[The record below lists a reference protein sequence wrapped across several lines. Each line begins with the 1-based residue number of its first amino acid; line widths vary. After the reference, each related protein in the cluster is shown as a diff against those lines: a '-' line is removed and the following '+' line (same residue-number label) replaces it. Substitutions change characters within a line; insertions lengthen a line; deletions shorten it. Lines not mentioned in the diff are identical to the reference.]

1 MDFFQN
7 PFYVLGA
14 TPQDNRRRI
23 MELADSRSLVHD
35 PDECRKAAATLTH
48 PRRRLS
54 AEMAWMLGVL
64 PKHVNS
70 VLWYLESSVRN
81 LIGMDKLA
89 QFRNSLGI
97 SKMMPVASAN
107 LLAAGISRLPDYPS
121 VVVVSWIVE
130 IAATSEE
137 ISLEQVR
144 AVINVERKVSGF
156 PTVAM
161 SNVEAEFQNLREYYR
176 QVMTSALNHLSPKEC
191 AEVIT
196 EVVESVTDDE
206 TPLPRLI
213 DHLVDWYEL
222 EAQEPLEEHER
233 KLEELDEK
241 LRFEADEERPDSALA
256 PVVDQLIQT
265 VKIWDVIAQPIQ
277 VSKKSQGLPHDA
289 SSRVARRVRE
299 LAVHLFNQYDR
310 LNFAQKLTNMLREVF
325 AEVGEV
331 AELLEED
338 ARTLANVANNR
349 ARLNEGL
356 EKYEKIKDLVEKLRA
371 EADAERP
378 DSILSP
384 MVNQLRHYVK
394 KWDVSA
400 QPNEANIA
408 VANLVRGMALHLW
421 NEHQK
426 LDFSLQL
433 TNTLKEAFAIVSEV
447 AEHLVEDARTLREI
461 ADDRA
466 RQNEAVKQFEKIK
479 AQVEKLQ
486 AEANA
491 KRSDYFMKSM
501 VNELIRSVKE
511 WDTSAKPNEANI
523 AVANLVRG
531 LALHLWNEHQKLDFS
546 LQLTNALQEVF
557 AGITDIADR
566 IAEDKRALN
575 KLTQQRARMI
585 ETSVT
590 ENSAPGFL
598 QGCLWQIGTY
608 LGIIFILGIVV
619 ALFQNC

>member
-7 PFYVLGA
+7 PFYVLNA

-23 MELADSRSLVHD
+23 MELADSRSLVND
-35 PDECRKAAATLTH
+35 PDDCRAAAATLTH

-97 SKMMPVASAN
+97 SKMMPIASAN
-107 LLAAGISRLPDYPS
+107 LLAAGLSRLLDYPS
-121 VVVVSWIVE
+121 DVVVSWIVE
-130 IAATSEE
+130 IALTSEK
-137 ISLEQVR
+137 ITLEQVR

-156 PTVAM
+156 PTVAL

-196 EVVESVTDDE
+196 EIVELVTDDE

-222 EAQEPLEEHER
+222 EAQEPLEDHER
-233 KLEELDEK
+233 KIEELDEK
-241 LRFEADEERPDSALA
+241 LRSEVDDERPDSALA

-299 LAVHLFNQYDR
+299 LAVHLFNEFDK
-310 LNFAQKLTNMLREVF
+310 LIFSQKLTNMLREVF

-331 AELLEED
+331 AELLKED
-338 ARTLANVANNR
+338 ARTLAEVANNR

-356 EKYEKIKDLVEKLRA
+356 EQFEKIKELVEKLRA

-378 DSILSP
+378 DTILSP
-384 MVNQLRHYVK
+384 MVNRLIQTVK
-394 KWDVSA
+394 KWDVSI

-433 TNTLKEAFAIVSEV
+433 TNTLKDAFSKVSDV
-447 AEHLVEDARTLREI
+447 AGHLAEDARTLREI

-466 RQNEAVKQFEKIK
+466 RQNEAFKQFETIK
-479 AQVEKLQ
+479 AQVEKLRT
-486 AEANA
+486 EVDA
-491 KRSDYFMKSM
+491 KKSDYFISSM
-501 VNELIRSVKE
+501 VNNLIQSVKK
-511 WDTSAKPNEANI
+511 WDVSGKPNEANI

-546 LQLTNALQEVF
+546 LQLTNALQAVF
-557 AGITDIADR
+557 AGIPDIANR
-566 IAEDKRALN
+566 IAEDKRVLN
-575 KLTQQRARMI
+575 QLTQQRARI
-585 ETSVT
+585 VETSKN
-590 ENSAPGFL
+590 ESNAADFY
-598 QGCLWQIGTY
+598 GCLWP
-608 LGIIFILGIVV
+608 LGILVVLGILG
-619 ALFQNC
+619 ALFENC